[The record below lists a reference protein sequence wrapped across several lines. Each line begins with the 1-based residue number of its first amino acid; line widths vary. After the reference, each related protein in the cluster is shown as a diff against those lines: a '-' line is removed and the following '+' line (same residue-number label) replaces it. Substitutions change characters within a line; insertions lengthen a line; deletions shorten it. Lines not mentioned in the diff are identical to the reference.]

1 MNGFGTLD
9 RLVIMLLPIILILAI
24 AGVIVLRPL
33 SKALGELLLRLRTE
47 TDQQVAI
54 EARLESLAESVSRI
68 ESQVKLLQ
76 RGNESGAFVESESV
90 EATST

>member
-9 RLVIMLLPIILILAI
+9 RLVIMLLPIILILSI

-33 SKALGELLLRLRTE
+33 SKALGELLLRLRTD

-76 RGNESGAFVESESV
+76 RGRESDAFAESESV
-90 EATST
+90 E